1 MHVKF
6 VGKNKSFKEREKDG
20 ILFGE
25 KRFETSNTEEEER
38 QCSKVKQLPK
48 ELWQKYHQ

>member
-1 MHVKF
+1 VSLCFFFEKCCGRKIYAWLWVHVKV

-25 KRFETSNTEEEER
+25 T
-38 QCSKVKQLPK
+38 KV
-48 ELWQKYHQ
+48 

>member
-1 MHVKF
+1 MPSHQHTRFAWVHVKV

-25 KRFETSNTEEEER
+25 T
-38 QCSKVKQLPK
+38 KV
-48 ELWQKYHQ
+48 

>member
-1 MHVKF
+1 VHVKV

-25 KRFETSNTEEEER
+25 T
-38 QCSKVKQLPK
+38 KV
-48 ELWQKYHQ
+48 

>member
-1 MHVKF
+1 MMDSFTTIYLFFLRACRVHVKV

-25 KRFETSNTEEEER
+25 T
-38 QCSKVKQLPK
+38 KV
-48 ELWQKYHQ
+48 

>member
-1 MHVKF
+1 VSDSHNNFGKDAPAFMWERNCLSPWVHVKV

-25 KRFETSNTEEEER
+25 T
-38 QCSKVKQLPK
+38 KV
-48 ELWQKYHQ
+48 